1 MYLCN
6 ISVMS
11 EELAQYYKALSNPV
25 RLAVFIHVADHSEG
39 YAPERKKDTCVN
51 EISKAIGIPQ
61 PTASNHLRVLEEVG
75 LVKSIKVG
83 TRCYQY
89 VRKDA
94 AKELL
99 DKSQYFFEMAHK
111 NPY

>member
-1 MYLCN
+1 
-6 ISVMS
+6 MS
-11 EELAQYYKALSNPV
+11 DRLVQYYKALSNPV

-39 YAPERKKDTCVN
+39 YAPEHKEETCVN
-51 EISKAIGIPQ
+51 EICKAIGIPQ
-61 PTASNHLRVLEEVG
+61 PTASNHLKVLEKAG

-83 TRCYQY
+83 TKSYQY
-89 VRKDA
+89 VTKAA

-99 DKSQYFFEMAHK
+99 EQSQYFFEMAHK